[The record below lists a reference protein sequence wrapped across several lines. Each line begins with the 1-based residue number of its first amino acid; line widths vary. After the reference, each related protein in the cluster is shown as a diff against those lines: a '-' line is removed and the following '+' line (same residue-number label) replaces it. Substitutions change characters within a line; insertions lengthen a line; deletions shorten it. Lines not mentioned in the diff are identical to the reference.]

1 MEEKKKKNTSELPQ
15 TEKQLK
21 ELQTLFLQ
29 DRNNQKVK
37 DDFILL
43 LRQYARSLT
52 LKEIKKKGIF
62 LEPWRVDEIATDA
75 TIQLYRQY
83 SKPGWQV
90 FASFAGALKWKIYNA
105 MYAPAQEEIALKSS
119 LNDTFSEEKD
129 SKKIQDIISF
139 GACLPWDYDKGND
152 ATMSYDPSNNILDD
166 IDVSIDEI
174 NSVINE
180 AFKILPYPIYL
191 RFLPWVLL
199 QFRRPRTRNIQEL
212 YNNLF
217 LSGRE
222 ENAFDILLLEMHNRI
237 AQHIH

>member
-1 MEEKKKKNTSELPQ
+1 
-15 TEKQLK
+15 
-21 ELQTLFLQ
+21 
-29 DRNNQKVK
+29 
-37 DDFILL
+37 
-43 LRQYARSLT
+43 
-52 LKEIKKKGIF
+52 
-62 LEPWRVDEIATDA
+62 
-75 TIQLYRQY
+75 
-83 SKPGWQV
+83 
-90 FASFAGALKWKIYNA
+90 
-105 MYAPAQEEIALKSS
+105 
-119 LNDTFSEEKD
+119 
-129 SKKIQDIISF
+129 
-139 GACLPWDYDKGND
+139 
-152 ATMSYDPSNNILDD
+152 MSYDPSNNILDD